1 MTLDCRPGTVG
12 WTRIAQVGWDGG
24 WDGMRCR
31 ILHSSALRTLLSS
44 SIKWCVFS
52 NPYLS
57 HLISLSS
64 AFNMDNHS
72 SPRNSSLSPLSN
84 LHHLPGN
91 SSLNSFNGSLYPR
104 HVHAGLPSAPSLNF
118 PPCVVTVIISSYIY
132 DLLSA
137 KEKVYLPPPNWI
149 KSSVRTKAIFW
160 SSGSP
165 IFSSKPDHDRGSLN
179 VGVKT

>member
-1 MTLDCRPGTVG
+1 MVGGMEWDVEYYILLPSGHYSAAQSSDVSSQIHIYLIWSPLVQHLTWIIIPHPGTP
-12 WTRIAQVGWDGG
+12 
-24 WDGMRCR
+24 
-31 ILHSSALRTLLSS
+31 LYPHS
-44 SIKWCVFS
+44 
-52 NPYLS
+52 P
-57 HLISLSS
+57 
-64 AFNMDNHS
+64 
-72 SPRNSSLSPLSN
+72 N